1 MDKLE
6 YKGYYGSI
14 EYSWDDNCLF
24 GEVMGLEHA
33 CIGYEGDTVAELFE
47 DFKDSIDFY
56 LESCSEDNRMPEKS
70 KYMDVRIPVYVYER
84 IDKLADKSGMNF
96 SSFIDSNIP
105 DSEVA
110 EPVCSYN

>member
-1 MDKLE
+1 
-6 YKGYYGSI
+6 
-14 EYSWDDNCLF
+14 
-24 GEVMGLEHA
+24 
-33 CIGYEGDTVAELFE
+33 
-47 DFKDSIDFY
+47 
-56 LESCSEDNRMPEKS
+56 MPEKS

-96 SSFIDSNIP
+96 STFIDSNIP